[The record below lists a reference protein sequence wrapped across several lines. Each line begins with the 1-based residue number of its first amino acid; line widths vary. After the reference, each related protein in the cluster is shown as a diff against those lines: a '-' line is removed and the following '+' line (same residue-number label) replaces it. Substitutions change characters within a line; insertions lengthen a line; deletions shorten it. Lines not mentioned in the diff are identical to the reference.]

1 VRIFADPGPVAQC
14 GAVVEQDVHSRDRR
28 LTGRRTGH
36 NPGGAEAEVLLCQY
50 VDSIFVVC

>member
-1 VRIFADPGPVAQC
+1 
-14 GAVVEQDVHSRDRR
+14 VHSRDRR